1 MSLARLWY
9 HPQNASNI
17 ELVLYDPRDSKA
29 LLKEEITYQGN
40 PWALMDSSDVEVEMD
55 YHLLRRIKDK
65 ALNLSARLTK
75 SARAD
80 REVRGCDMQLVTPE
94 ELG

>member
-1 MSLARLWY
+1 
-9 HPQNASNI
+9 
-17 ELVLYDPRDSKA
+17 
-29 LLKEEITYQGN
+29 
-40 PWALMDSSDVEVEMD
+40 MDSSDVEVEMD

-80 REVRGCDMQLVTPE
+80 REARGCDMQLVTPE
-94 ELG
+94 ELGCRTVTYPVQLPNESLADRLKLVADV